1 MAKKEGIFSRL
12 FSRLKGGEE
21 EQKKSTFVTREYE
34 ITPDFYVTVIK
45 GDQKGRIFKLSETPL
60 FIGRNKD
67 VLRIT
72 DNRDTVTE
80 KLARIFWNE
89 HKQSY
94 MIDKDESLKPAV
106 VDGTV
111 ITKET
116 ALKNRSQI
124 IIGQNIIEYR
134 GKEISTCPDKS
145 VRPYNFD
152 DVNRLFDEFSSEVP
166 DNLPEKKII
175 QETVTEETYIEATEE
190 EDIRKFDS
198 GYILEVISGI
208 EQGRR
213 FVLDRPVI
221 SIGKLTAT
229 ERHGWILLDTSS
241 ISVEQATLK
250 WMDKYKKFAILH
262 TSGAITPTSVNDR
275 AISDKEF
282 TLLRSEDI
290 IRTGNIKMVIRY
302 TGSKRIDADFE
313 EENSE
318 YAARFSED
326 NVEDSTGKKMESFG
340 SRQYSSPGLSGRGKD
355 FGDSTGKKTES
366 SGSREYSSPGLSG
379 REQTFRDNIH
389 RKLEYSGKRE
399 YSASISSGRAS
410 EFAKAL
416 KEEHQKPETV
426 ARKKPVQDETLE
438 VSFKEAHMFQVVGG
452 PDRDRAFTI
461 SKAMLEKKLVIGRKG
476 RIRKDIEIA
485 DDSMLDSHASLTFED
500 IWLIIN
506 LEDEDGEILVNGL
519 SIIKKGL
526 EDGDVIKIGNTVIE
540 HYLVGSN
547 VTKGATLEMMEG
559 FREGLIIPVK
569 KKQILIGRKSDDYIK
584 KDIEF
589 PENDRTVSRQHCRIE
604 KKGNK
609 FYLLNQKSKNLT
621 LLNGVL
627 VTEPRPLVNGDNIQ
641 IGDSTVFLFKCFT
654 PPLVLREKNREIKK
668 TVEEKVII
676 LDYKDRKLPVATQEM
691 DSMILIPGGKF
702 YMGTNQE
709 GDSSPGHIVHVD
721 PFYID
726 RYAVTNR
733 QYAEFVNNT
742 GYKSEGGWEEY
753 FSGGKEDY
761 PVVGV
766 TYNDA
771 MAYGTWKGKRLPTE
785 AEWEKAGRG
794 EDGRLYPWGNEWSP
808 ERLCSKDGGELSSVY
823 SFSEGA
829 SPYGVMNMLGSVWE
843 WTGDHYGS
851 YPYTSRPVTDQGKEV
866 VIRGGDF
873 LTELKENGIT
883 IRAGICIDEYVD
895 GVGFRCAKSEYE

>member
-21 EQKKSTFVTREYE
+21 EQTKSSVHSRKYE
-34 ITPDFYVTVIK
+34 NTPDFYVTIIK
-45 GDQKGRIFKLSETPL
+45 GDEKGKIVELSGEPV
-60 FIGRNKD
+60 FIGKNRD
-67 VLRIT
+67 ILTIT
-72 DNRDTVTE
+72 DKRDMVTE
-80 KLARIFWNE
+80 KQAKIFWDE
-89 HKQSY
+89 HRKSY
-94 MIDKDESLKPAV
+94 MIDREESLKPTV

-116 ALKNRSQI
+116 VLKNGSQI

-134 GKEISTCPDKS
+134 GKDVSDRQEKS
-145 VRPYNFD
+145 DRKNNFD
-152 DVNRLFDEFSSEVP
+152 DVNRLFDGFSTET
-166 DNLPEKKII
+166 DDELPEKKAG
-175 QETVTEETYIEATEE
+175 EEAVSEKKYIDNTEE
-190 EDIRKFDS
+190 EDGEEEIVRKFDS

-208 EQGRR
+208 EEGKR
-213 FVLDRPVI
+213 FVLDRPII

-241 ISVEQATLK
+241 ISADQATLK

-262 TSGAITPTSVNDR
+262 TGDAMTPTLVNDG

-290 IRTGNIKMVIRY
+290 IRTGKIKMVIRY
-302 TGSKRIDADFE
+302 TGAKRRDSHRDFE
-313 EENSE
+313 EKE
-318 YAARFSED
+318 A
-326 NVEDSTGKKMESFG
+326 
-340 SRQYSSPGLSGRGKD
+340 
-355 FGDSTGKKTES
+355 
-366 SGSREYSSPGLSG
+366 EYSSPGLSG
-379 REQTFRDNIH
+379 REQDFDDNISRKTEYSSPGLSGREQDFRDNIH
-389 RKLEYSGKRE
+389 RKLEASGRKE
-399 YSASISSGRAS
+399 YSASMGGGRIAEFTGNIAS
-410 EFAKAL
+410 KSEPHKL
-416 KEEHQKPETV
+416 KEYPKTV
-426 ARKKPVQDETLE
+426 TRKKPVQDETLE

-485 DDSMLDSHASLTFED
+485 DDSILDSHGSLTFED
-500 IWLIIN
+500 IWLILN
-506 LEDEDGEILVNGL
+506 LEDEGGEIFVNGL

-526 EDGDVIKIGNTVIE
+526 EDGDAIKIGNTVIE
-540 HYLVGSN
+540 HYLVGSHAA
-547 VTKGATLEMMEG
+547 KGATLEMIEG

-569 KKQILIGRKSDDYIK
+569 KKQLLVGRKSDDHIK

-589 PENDRTVSRQHCRIE
+589 PEDDRTVSRQHCRIE

-609 FYLLNQKSKNLT
+609 FYLINQKSKNLT

-641 IGDSTVFLFKCFT
+641 IGDNTVFLFKCFD
-654 PPLVLREKNREIKK
+654 PPLKLREKPREIKK

-676 LDYKDRKLPVATQEM
+676 LDYKDRKSPSATQEM

-709 GDSSPGHIVHVD
+709 GDSSPGHTVHVD

-726 RYAVTNR
+726 RYAVTNS

-753 FSGGKEDY
+753 FSGEKEDY

-771 MAYGTWKGKRLPTE
+771 VAYGTWKGKRLPTE

-794 EDGRLYPWGNEWSP
+794 EDGRLYPWGNEWSA
-808 ERLCSKDGGELSSVY
+808 EKLCSKDGGELSSVY
-823 SFSEGA
+823 SYGEGA

-843 WTGDHYGS
+843 WTGDHYGA
-851 YPYTSRPVTDQGKEV
+851 YPYTPGPVTDQSKEV

-873 LTELKENGIT
+873 LTELKESGIT
-883 IRAGICIDEYVD
+883 IRAGICPDEYVD
-895 GVGFRCAKSEYE
+895 GVGFRCAKSAYE